1 MSTRALAIARGALL
15 ACIAL
20 VALAGV
26 RIARAADAQ
35 TLTVVGSDTL
45 STLVLRWNALFRA
58 HHPGVSMQLQTPGSA
73 SAPIAL
79 LEGAA
84 DVGAMS
90 RPMSDREEGAFRER
104 FGYAPTGVVV
114 AHDAIAV
121 FVHPDNP
128 LTSITRR
135 QLDAI
140 YSSTRDC
147 GAAAPILNWSALG
160 ATNGTKVERI
170 LANGRND
177 ASGTSEFFRER
188 ALCGGAY
195 KPDIVV
201 WPSHGA
207 TVAAVAGNREAIGY
221 AGIGYVNGLVK
232 PLAIAADESAPAFAP
247 VVENVMNGHYALA
260 RALRLYMNRPPEHAA
275 SLPSDFLAFVL
286 SPEAQEIVA
295 EKGFLPLSPDEAAA
309 QLRSIESTTVPP

>member
-1 MSTRALAIARGALL
+1 VSTRALSTWRRAMLACVALL
-15 ACIAL
+15 A
-20 VALAGV
+20 VASTRMAN
-26 RIARAADAQ
+26 AADTG

-58 HHPGVSMQLQTPGSA
+58 HRPGVSMQLQTPGSA

-84 DVGAMS
+84 DIGAMS
-90 RPMSDREEGAFRER
+90 RAMSDREESAFRDR
-104 FGYAPTGVVV
+104 YGYAPTGVVV

-128 LTSITRR
+128 LASITRR

-140 YSSTRDC
+140 YSNTRDC
-147 GAAAPILNWSALG
+147 GASSPIVDWNALG
-160 ATNGTKVERI
+160 ATSSAKVDRI
-170 LANGRND
+170 LANGRNE

-195 KPDIVV
+195 RADIVV
-201 WPSHGA
+201 WPGHGA

-221 AGIGYVNGLVK
+221 AGIGYLNGLVK
-232 PLAIAADESAPAFAP
+232 PLAIADGEGTPAIAP

-260 RALRLYMNRPPEHAA
+260 RALRLYMNRAPAHAA
-275 SLPSDFLAFVL
+275 SLPADFLAFVL
-286 SPEAQEIVA
+286 SREAQAIVA
-295 EKGFLPLSPDEAAA
+295 EEGFMPLSPDEAAA
-309 QLRSIESTTVPP
+309 QLRSIEPDTRSP

>member
-1 MSTRALAIARGALL
+1 VSARALAAVHRAML
-15 ACIAL
+15 ACISL
-20 VALAGV
+20 GALAGPCS
-26 RIARAADAQ
+26 ADANDAG

-58 HHPGVSMQLQTPGSA
+58 HHPGVTMQLQTPGSA

-84 DVGAMS
+84 DIGAMS
-90 RPMSDREEGAFRER
+90 RPMNDREDDAFRAR
-104 FGYAPTGVVV
+104 YGYAPTGVVV

-128 LTSITRR
+128 LTSITRK

-140 YSSTRDC
+140 YSDSRRC
-147 GAAAPILNWSALG
+147 GAPATIVDWNALG
-160 ATNGTKVERI
+160 ATSGAKAGHI
-170 LANGRND
+170 LANGRNE

-195 KPDIVV
+195 KAEIVV
-201 WPSHGA
+201 WPGHGA

-221 AGIGYVNGLVK
+221 AGIGYLNGLVK
-232 PLAIAADESAPAFAP
+232 PLAVAGDDDAPAIAP

-260 RALRLYMNRPPEHAA
+260 RALRLYMNRAPAHAA

-286 SPEAQEIVA
+286 SREAQAIVA
-295 EKGFLPLSPDEAAA
+295 EEGFLPLSPDEAAV
-309 QLRSIESTTVPP
+309 QLRSIAPNTVSP